1 MNRTTYSCLLYLSTP
16 LLVLRLLWRSLRSPA
31 YLQRWSERFAFYSG
45 SKKPNRTS
53 LVFHAVSV
61 GEVHAVIPLIIQLL
75 ADDSDLEILV
85 TTSTPTGSARV
96 SELLTDKVQHVYLP
110 YDYPGA
116 VSRFLDRFQPSVLVM
131 METELWPNLIHQ
143 CANRNVSLVLAN
155 ARLSEKSFLNYGKI
169 SGLAREM
176 LQQLNAVS
184 AQSEKDAQRLEA
196 LGCPGEVISV
206 SGSMK
211 FDMAINHEQIEQ
223 ASLDKKGLKGRPVLV
238 AASTRAVDGN
248 LEEEIVIAAFRQM
261 LLTHPDLL
269 LVLVPRH
276 PERFDAVRAMIEK
289 SGLSVVRKSDG
300 QAVVN
305 HQVLLGDSMG
315 EMHYYLGL
323 ADVAF
328 VGGSLVPTGCQ
339 NIIEPAAMG
348 IPVVTGPSLFNFK
361 SASDALLAAKAMQ
374 VVISDSEL
382 ASVVT
387 NLLGDNENRLAMGQ
401 AGKEVVQENQ
411 GATDRNLAVIKSLL
425 GAS

>member
-1 MNRTTYSCLLYLSTP
+1 MNRTAYSCLLYLSTP
-16 LLVLRLLWRSLRSPA
+16 LLLLRLLWRSLRSPA

-45 SKKPNRTS
+45 SKKENRTS

-61 GEVHAVIPLIIQLL
+61 GEVHAVIPLISHLL
-75 ADDSDLEILV
+75 VDDCDLQILV

-96 SELLTDKVQHVYLP
+96 SELLGDKVQHVYLP

-116 VSRFLDRFQPSVLVM
+116 ISRFLGRFQPTVLVM

-143 CANRNVSLVLAN
+143 CANTKVSLVLAN
-155 ARLSEKSFLNYGKI
+155 ARLSEKSFLSYGKI
-169 SGLAREM
+169 SGLARQM
-176 LQQLNAVS
+176 LQHLNAVS

-211 FDMAINHEQIEQ
+211 FDMAINHEQTER
-223 ASLDKKGLKGRPVLV
+223 ALADKRALNGRPVLV

-248 LEEEIVIAAFRQM
+248 LEEEKVIAAFRQI
-261 LLTHPDLL
+261 LLRQSDLL

-276 PERFDAVRAMIEK
+276 PERFDEVRAMVEK
-289 SGLSVVRKSDG
+289 SGLSLVRRSDE
-300 QAVVN
+300 QAVGN
-305 HQVLLGDSMG
+305 SQVLLGDSMG

-361 SASDALLAAKAMQ
+361 SASDALLAAKAMR
-374 VVISDSEL
+374 VVNSDSEL

-387 NLLGDNENRLAMGQ
+387 DLLGDNENRLAMGQ
-401 AGKEVVQENQ
+401 AGREVVLENQ
-411 GATDRNLAVIKSLL
+411 GATDRNLAVIKNLL
-425 GAS
+425 ETS

>member
-1 MNRTTYSCLLYLSTP
+1 MNRTAYSCLLYLSTP
-16 LLVLRLLWRSLRSPA
+16 LLLLRLLWRSLRSPA

-45 SKKPNRTS
+45 SKKQHRTS

-61 GEVHAVIPLIIQLL
+61 GEVHAVIPLISQLL
-75 ADDSDLEILV
+75 ANDSGLEILV

-96 SELLTDKVQHVYLP
+96 SELLGNKVQHVYLP

-116 VSRFLDRFQPSVLVM
+116 VSRFLERFQPRVIVM

-143 CANRNVSLVLAN
+143 CAKKRVSLVLAN
-155 ARLSEKSFLNYGKI
+155 ARLSEKSFITYRKI

-196 LGCPGEVISV
+196 LGCPGEVISI

-211 FDMAINHEQIEQ
+211 FDMAFNHEHIKQ
-223 ASLDKKGLKGRPVLV
+223 ASVDKQAMNGRPVFV
-238 AASTRAVDGN
+238 AASTRAVDGDM
-248 LEEEIVIAAFRQM
+248 EEEKVIAAFKQM
-261 LLTHPDLL
+261 LLTQPLLL

-276 PERFDAVRAMIEK
+276 PERFDEVSALVEK
-289 SGLSVVRKSDG
+289 SGLSVVRKSDEL
-300 QAVVN
+300 AVGN
-305 HQVLLGDSMG
+305 NQVLLGDSMG
-315 EMHYYLGL
+315 DMHYYLGL

-348 IPVVTGPSLFNFK
+348 IPVVTGPSLFNFN

-382 ASVVT
+382 ARVVT
-387 NLLGDNENRLAMGQ
+387 DLLGDNENRLAMGQ
-401 AGKEVVQENQ
+401 AGREVVKENQ
-411 GATDRNLAVIKSLL
+411 GATDRNLAVIKNLL
-425 GAS
+425 AAS